1 MKTPLIILFF
11 ILLFSFTSF
20 SQNKLSNSTIEK
32 KTIKYYLVKETV
44 NMGFGGTT
52 TTYTVSDIR
61 LINNIKLGP
70 NNTRTITPIYKTENK
85 IKKNDIPI
93 EIKPIETQAVQSTTL
108 IEELSKSDTETLQ
121 KALEFLYKTD
131 SIQNTTDLQIFENN
145 GIKYI
150 DMINIYEKVA
160 ERGYKSILVFFKIGD
175 AFYFGKEMEKAV
187 KWYTELFAMTTNL
200 DPVYLF
206 RYADSLNKT
215 GNTEKGKLYM
225 NQYSKLTNVEIN

>member
-11 ILLFSFTSF
+11 ILLISFKNF
-20 SQNKLSNSTIEK
+20 GQNNVSNLPIEK
-32 KTIKYYLVKETV
+32 NNIKYYLVTETV

-52 TTYTVSDIR
+52 TTYRVSDLR
-61 LINNIKLGP
+61 LIKTVKLGP
-70 NNTRTITPIYKTENK
+70 NNVRTVTPIYKTENK
-85 IKKNDIPI
+85 NTKKDIPL
-93 EIKPIETQAVQSTTL
+93 ETKPIETQAVQSTTL

-131 SIQNTTDLQIFENN
+131 SIQNTTNLQIYENN
-145 GIKYI
+145 GIQYI

-160 ERGYKSILVFFKIGD
+160 EKGYKSILVFLKIGD

-225 NQYSKLTNVEIN
+225 DQYSKLTNVEIN